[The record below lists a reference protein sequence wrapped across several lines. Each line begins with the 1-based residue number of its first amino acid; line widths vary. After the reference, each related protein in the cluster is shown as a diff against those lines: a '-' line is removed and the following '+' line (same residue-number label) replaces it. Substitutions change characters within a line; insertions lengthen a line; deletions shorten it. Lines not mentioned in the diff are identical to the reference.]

1 MQYEWGRRRGKEGKD
16 VAPVVVVIFKKHRQE
31 RNFKLDG
38 VAIRERSR
46 RLLTSIVLRS
56 DLISFKQVAILPP
69 DLIIS
74 SVPFNHNLSPPPAIL
89 DSPNVVEV
97 DSITRAVV
105 KDLR

>member
-1 MQYEWGRRRGKEGKD
+1 MRYEWGRRRGKEGKD

-31 RNFKLDG
+31 RDFQRHG
-38 VAIRERSR
+38 VAMKERSKR
-46 RLLTSIVLRS
+46 VRTSIVLRS

-69 DLIIS
+69 GLIIS

-89 DSPNVVEV
+89 NSPDVVEV